1 MINNFIK
8 VLLILFLNSGQLIC
22 LENKI
27 ITKID
32 NQIITAYEL
41 KNKILSSLV
50 LAGEE
55 INQENIN
62 KTKPLALQTLT
73 SLKLK
78 SNELVKYNV
87 NVSDLDLNNNL
98 NSISK
103 NNLQNFKNKFL
114 ENNLNFELY
123 REDLRI
129 ELGWRKLIFNLY
141 NNKVIINEIDID
153 NQMLKIKKE
162 KNQQFTEYR
171 LSEILVNYN
180 TENEKNN
187 KINEIKKQ
195 IIKIGFENTAFKYSE
210 SFTATNKGDLGW
222 VNSNGLSKDIAQI
235 IKDMKINDISKPIN
249 NLNNIL
255 FLKLTNKKIVEIK
268 NEDISEIRKKL
279 IDNKKNELFNL
290 YSNSHLSKL
299 KNNATI
305 EYK

>member
-123 REDLRI
+123 KEDLRI

-141 NNKVIINEIDID
+141 NKKVIINEIDVD

-222 VNSNGLSKDIAQI
+222 VNSNGLSKDIARI

-255 FLKLTNKKIVEIK
+255 FLKLTNKKIVKVK

-279 IDNKKNELFNL
+279 IDSKKNELFNL

>member
-123 REDLRI
+123 KEDLRI

-141 NNKVIINEIDID
+141 NKKVIINEIDLD

-222 VNSNGLSKDIAQI
+222 VNSNGLSKDIARI

-299 KNNATI
+299 KNNANI

>member
-8 VLLILFLNSGQLIC
+8 FLLILFLNSGQLIC

-153 NQMLKIKKE
+153 NQILKIKKE

-187 KINEIKKQ
+187 KINEIKKK
-195 IIKIGFENTAFKYSE
+195 IIKIIFENTAFKYSE

-222 VNSNGLSKDIAQI
+222 VNYNGLSKDIAQI

-279 IDNKKNELFNL
+279 IGNKKNELFNL

>member
-123 REDLRI
+123 KEDLRI

-141 NNKVIINEIDID
+141 NKKVIINEIDVD
-153 NQMLKIKKE
+153 NQMLKIKNE

-222 VNSNGLSKDIAQI
+222 VNSNGLSKDIARI

-255 FLKLTNKKIVEIK
+255 FLKLTNKKIVEVK

>member
-27 ITKID
+27 ITRID

-141 NNKVIINEIDID
+141 NNKVIINEIDIE

-162 KNQQFTEYR
+162 KNKQFTEYR

>member
-1 MINNFIK
+1 
-8 VLLILFLNSGQLIC
+8 
-22 LENKI
+22 
-27 ITKID
+27 
-32 NQIITAYEL
+32 
-41 KNKILSSLV
+41 
-50 LAGEE
+50 
-55 INQENIN
+55 
-62 KTKPLALQTLT
+62 
-73 SLKLK
+73 
-78 SNELVKYNV
+78 
-87 NVSDLDLNNNL
+87 
-98 NSISK
+98 
-103 NNLQNFKNKFL
+103 
-114 ENNLNFELY
+114 
-123 REDLRI
+123 
-129 ELGWRKLIFNLY
+129 
-141 NNKVIINEIDID
+141 
-153 NQMLKIKKE
+153 MLKIKKE

-222 VNSNGLSKDIAQI
+222 VNSNGLSKDIARI

-299 KNNATI
+299 KNNANI

>member
-123 REDLRI
+123 KEDLRI

-141 NNKVIINEIDID
+141 NKKVIINEIDLD

-222 VNSNGLSKDIAQI
+222 VNSNGLSKDIARI

-255 FLKLTNKKIVEIK
+255 FLKLTNKKIVEVK

>member
-153 NQMLKIKKE
+153 NQILKIKKE